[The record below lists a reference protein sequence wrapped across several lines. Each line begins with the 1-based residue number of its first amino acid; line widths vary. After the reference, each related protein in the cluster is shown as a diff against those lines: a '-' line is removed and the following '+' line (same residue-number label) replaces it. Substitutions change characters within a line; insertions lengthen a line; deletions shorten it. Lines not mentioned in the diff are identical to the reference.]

1 MTGVSGGYP
10 GPLRHLTHAP
20 DNNKINV
27 RGSVMVPMVIERRK
41 RRGTDEGSTLASS
54 LDLVIVIRSSI
65 YSH

>member
-10 GPLRHLTHAP
+10 GPLCHLTHAP
-20 DNNKINV
+20 DNDKINV
-27 RGSVMVPMVIERRK
+27 RGSLMVPMVIERRK

-54 LDLVIVIRSSI
+54 LDLVIMIRSSI

>member
-10 GPLRHLTHAP
+10 GPLCHLTHAP
-20 DNNKINV
+20 DNNKINL

-54 LDLVIVIRSSI
+54 LDLVIMIRSSI

>member
-10 GPLRHLTHAP
+10 GPLCHLTHAP
-20 DNNKINV
+20 DNDKINV
-27 RGSVMVPMVIERRK
+27 RGSLMVPMVIERRK